1 LSNGKING
9 DFSKMIEKAITI
21 AQLSGNK
28 SGGTGKSEISIN
40 DKSPKNT
47 MLESKDDYNF
57 TDIDN
62 EILQNYILNIN
73 NSRYSDIIFSKNNLY
88 IMYVDKVSNKS
99 FKFIV
104 KPIYYRTLFT
114 NNLNKL
120 FTFRKKPEEVFP
132 KEIANQYDN
141 NNLELLMSGIY
152 FYGFNEPSISFK
164 YLPEE
169 KIILPYEEKRKFIVK
184 RIDVQLNTDTINYWA
199 RTYLSSPAY
208 NKDYSSYENNITL
221 SISDN
226 NSDIISKRYVYDIS
240 IIAKSTNYI
249 QLHKKDQI
257 KILSTLVLNEE
268 INNFSFITEII
279 TQNSDNP
286 TPSLNITA
294 DILVN

>member
-1 LSNGKING
+1 
-9 DFSKMIEKAITI
+9 
-21 AQLSGNK
+21 
-28 SGGTGKSEISIN
+28 
-40 DKSPKNT
+40 
-47 MLESKDDYNF
+47 
-57 TDIDN
+57 
-62 EILQNYILNIN
+62 
-73 NSRYSDIIFSKNNLY
+73 
-88 IMYVDKVSNKS
+88 MYVDKVSNKS